1 MLTFVWTEDE
11 NQLIGQAN
19 QLPWHLPADLKHFKA
34 ITMGDAVLMGRKTYE
49 SLPIKPLPNRRNIIL
64 TRNKDYVAPGA
75 EVFHSKEAVMS
86 AIDSDQQTLHIIG
99 GGEIFKLFI
108 DEVDEL
114 YQTIIEGD
122 FEGDTYFPALDFSEF
137 ELLSEKEGI
146 VDEANRH
153 PHTFYHYRRKNT

>member
-1 MLTFVWTEDE
+1 MLTFVWIEDE
-11 NQLIGQAN
+11 NQLLGQAN
-19 QLPWHLPADLKHFKA
+19 KLPWHLPAELKHFKA
-34 ITMGDAVLMGRKTYE
+34 VTVGDAVLMGRKTYE
-49 SLPIKPLPNRRNIIL
+49 ALPIKPLPNRRNIIL

-75 EVFHSKEAVMS
+75 EVFHSKEAILS
-86 AIDSDQQTLHIIG
+86 AVDTDQQTLHIIG
-99 GGEIFKLFI
+99 GGEIYRLFI

-122 FEGDTYFPALDFSEF
+122 FEGDTYFPTLDFSEF

>member
-1 MLTFVWTEDE
+1 MLTFVWIEDE

-34 ITMGDAVLMGRKTYE
+34 VTVGDAVLMGRKTYE
-49 SLPIKPLPNRRNIIL
+49 ALPIKPLPNRRNIIL
-64 TRNKDYVAPGA
+64 TRNKDYIAPGA

-122 FEGDTYFPALDFSEF
+122 FEGDTYFPTLDFSEF
-137 ELLSEKEGI
+137 ELLSEKEGV

-153 PHTFYHYRRKNT
+153 PHTFYHYRRKNA

>member
-19 QLPWHLPADLKHFKA
+19 KLPWHLPADLKHFK
-34 ITMGDAVLMGRKTYE
+34 TVTVGDAVLMGRKTYE
-49 SLPIKPLPNRRNIIL
+49 GLPIKPLPNRRNIIL

-75 EVFHSKEAVMS
+75 EVFHSKEAILS
-86 AIDSDQQTLHIIG
+86 AVDTDQQTLHIIG
-99 GGEIFKLFI
+99 GGEIYRLFI

-114 YQTIIEGD
+114 YQTVIEGD
-122 FEGDTYFPALDFSEF
+122 FEGDTYFPTLDFSEF
-137 ELLSEKEGI
+137 ELLSEKEGT

>member
-11 NQLIGQAN
+11 NQLIGRAN
-19 QLPWHLPADLKHFKA
+19 KVPWHLPADLKHFKA
-34 ITMGDAVLMGRKTYE
+34 VTMGDAVLMGRKTYE
-49 SLPIKPLPNRRNIIL
+49 GLPIKPLPNRRNIIL

-75 EVFHSKEAVMS
+75 EVFHSKEAILS
-86 AIDSDQQTLHIIG
+86 AVDTDQQTLHIIG
-99 GGEIFKLFI
+99 GGEIYRLFI

-122 FEGDTYFPALDFSEF
+122 FEGDTYFPTLDFSEF

>member
-1 MLTFVWTEDE
+1 MLTFVWIEDE

-19 QLPWHLPADLKHFKA
+19 QLPWHLPAELKHFKA
-34 ITMGDAVLMGRKTYE
+34 VTMGDAVLMGRKTYE
-49 SLPIKPLPNRRNIIL
+49 TLPIKPLPNRRNIIL

-75 EVFHSKEAVMS
+75 EVFHSKEAILS
-86 AIDSDQQTLHIIG
+86 AVDTDQQTLHIIG
-99 GGEIFKLFI
+99 GGEIYRLFI

-122 FEGDTYFPALDFSEF
+122 FEGDTYFPTLDFSEF

>member
-1 MLTFVWTEDE
+1 MLTFVWIEDE

-34 ITMGDAVLMGRKTYE
+34 VTVGDAVLMGRKTYE
-49 SLPIKPLPNRRNIIL
+49 ALPIKPLPNRRNIIL

-75 EVFHSKEAVMS
+75 EVFHSKEAILS
-86 AIDSDQQTLHIIG
+86 AVDTDQQTLHIIG
-99 GGEIFKLFI
+99 GGEIYRLFI

-114 YQTIIEGD
+114 YRTVIEGD
-122 FEGDTYFPALDFSEF
+122 FEGDTYFPTLDFSEF

>member
-1 MLTFVWTEDE
+1 MLTFVWIEDE

-19 QLPWHLPADLKHFKA
+19 KLPWHLPAELKHFKA
-34 ITMGDAVLMGRKTYE
+34 VTVGDAVLMGRKTYE
-49 SLPIKPLPNRRNIIL
+49 GLPIKPLPNRRNIIL

-75 EVFHSKEAVMS
+75 EVFHSKEAILS
-86 AIDSDQQTLHIIG
+86 AVDTDQQTLHIIG
-99 GGEIFKLFI
+99 GGEIYRLFI

-122 FEGDTYFPALDFSEF
+122 FEGDTYFPTLDFSEF
-137 ELLSEKEGI
+137 ELLSEKEGT
-146 VDEANRH
+146 VDEANRY

>member
-1 MLTFVWTEDE
+1 MLTFVWIEDE

-19 QLPWHLPADLKHFKA
+19 QLPWHLPAELKHFKA
-34 ITMGDAVLMGRKTYE
+34 VTMGDAVLMGRKTYE
-49 SLPIKPLPNRRNIIL
+49 TLPIKPLPNRRNIIL

-75 EVFHSKEAVMS
+75 EVFHSKEAILS
-86 AIDSDQQTLHIIG
+86 AVDTDQQTLHIIG
-99 GGEIFKLFI
+99 GGEIYRLFI

-114 YQTIIEGD
+114 YQTVIEGD
-122 FEGDTYFPALDFSEF
+122 FEGDTYFPTLDFSEF
-137 ELLSEKEGI
+137 ELLSKKEGI

>member
-1 MLTFVWTEDE
+1 MLTFVWIEDE
-11 NQLIGQAN
+11 NQLIGRAN
-19 QLPWHLPADLKHFKA
+19 KVPWHLPADLKHFKA
-34 ITMGDAVLMGRKTYE
+34 VTMGDAVLMGRKTYE
-49 SLPIKPLPNRRNIIL
+49 GLPIKPLPNRRNIIL

-75 EVFHSKEAVMS
+75 EVFHSKEAILS
-86 AIDSDQQTLHIIG
+86 AVDTDQQTLHIIG
-99 GGEIFKLFI
+99 GGEIYRLFI

-122 FEGDTYFPALDFSEF
+122 FEGDTYFPTLDFSEF
-137 ELLSEKEGI
+137 ELLSEKEGT

>member
-1 MLTFVWTEDE
+1 MLTFVWSEDE

-34 ITMGDAVLMGRKTYE
+34 VTMGDAVLMGRKTYE

-75 EVFHSKEAVMS
+75 EVFHSKEAILS
-86 AIDSDQQTLHIIG
+86 AVDTDQQTLHIIG
-99 GGEIFKLFI
+99 GGEIYRLFI

-122 FEGDTYFPALDFSEF
+122 FEGDTYFPTLDFSEF
-137 ELLSEKEGI
+137 ELLSEKEGT

>member
-1 MLTFVWTEDE
+1 MLTFVWIEDE

-34 ITMGDAVLMGRKTYE
+34 VTMGDAVLMGRKTYE
-49 SLPIKPLPNRRNIIL
+49 ALPIKPLPNRRNIIL

-75 EVFHSKEAVMS
+75 EVFHSKEAVLS
-86 AIDSDQQTLHIIG
+86 AVDTDQQTVHIIG
-99 GGEIFKLFI
+99 GGEIFSLFI

-114 YQTIIEGD
+114 YRTVIEGE

-137 ELLSEKEGI
+137 ELLSKKEGI

-153 PHTFYHYRRKNT
+153 PHAFYHYRRKNT

>member
-34 ITMGDAVLMGRKTYE
+34 VTMGDAVLMGRKTYE

-75 EVFHSKEAVMS
+75 EVFHSKEAILS
-86 AIDSDQQTLHIIG
+86 AVDTDQQTLHIIG
-99 GGEIFKLFI
+99 GGEIYRLFI

-122 FEGDTYFPALDFSEF
+122 FEGDTYFPTLDFSEF
-137 ELLSEKEGI
+137 ELLSEKEGT

>member
-1 MLTFVWTEDE
+1 MLTFVWIEDE

-34 ITMGDAVLMGRKTYE
+34 VTVGDAVLMGRKTYE
-49 SLPIKPLPNRRNIIL
+49 ALPIKPLPNRRNIIL

-75 EVFHSKEAVMS
+75 EVFHSKEAILS
-86 AIDSDQQTLHIIG
+86 AVDTDQQTLHIIG
-99 GGEIFKLFI
+99 GGEIYRLFI

-122 FEGDTYFPALDFSEF
+122 FEGDTYFPTLDFSEF
-137 ELLSEKEGI
+137 ELLSKKEGT
-146 VDEANRH
+146 VDEANRY

>member
-34 ITMGDAVLMGRKTYE
+34 VTVGDAVLMGRKTYE
-49 SLPIKPLPNRRNIIL
+49 TLPIKPLPNRRNIIL

-75 EVFHSKEAVMS
+75 EVFHSKEAILS
-86 AIDSDQQTLHIIG
+86 AVDTDQQTLHIIG

-122 FEGDTYFPALDFSEF
+122 FEGDTYFPTLDFSEF

>member
-1 MLTFVWTEDE
+1 MLTFVWIEDE

-19 QLPWHLPADLKHFKA
+19 KLPWHLPADWKHFK
-34 ITMGDAVLMGRKTYE
+34 TVTVGDAVLMGRKTYE
-49 SLPIKPLPNRRNIIL
+49 ALPIKPLPNRRNIIL

-75 EVFHSKEAVMS
+75 EVFHSKEAILS
-86 AIDSDQQTLHIIG
+86 AVDTDQQTLHIIG
-99 GGEIFKLFI
+99 GGEIYRLFI

-114 YQTIIEGD
+114 YQTVIEGD
-122 FEGDTYFPALDFSEF
+122 FEGDTYFPTLDFSEF

>member
-1 MLTFVWTEDE
+1 MLTFVWIEDE

-34 ITMGDAVLMGRKTYE
+34 VTVGDAVLMGRKTYE
-49 SLPIKPLPNRRNIIL
+49 ALPIKPLPNRRNIIL
-64 TRNKDYVAPGA
+64 TRNKDYIAPGA

-122 FEGDTYFPALDFSEF
+122 FEGDTYFPTLDFSEF
-137 ELLSEKEGI
+137 ELLSEKEGV

>member
-1 MLTFVWTEDE
+1 MLTFVWIEDE

-19 QLPWHLPADLKHFKA
+19 KLPWHLPAELKHFKA
-34 ITMGDAVLMGRKTYE
+34 VTVGDAVLMGRKTYE
-49 SLPIKPLPNRRNIIL
+49 ALPIKPLPNRRNIIL

-75 EVFHSKEAVMS
+75 EVFHSKEAILS
-86 AIDSDQQTLHIIG
+86 AVDTDQQTLHIIG
-99 GGEIFKLFI
+99 GGEIYRLFI

-122 FEGDTYFPALDFSEF
+122 FEGDTYFPTLDFSEF

>member
-1 MLTFVWTEDE
+1 MLTFVWSEDE

-49 SLPIKPLPNRRNIIL
+49 TLPIKPLPNRRNIIL

-75 EVFHSKEAVMS
+75 EVFHSKEAILS
-86 AIDSDQQTLHIIG
+86 AVDTDQQTLHIIG

-122 FEGDTYFPALDFSEF
+122 FEGDTYFPTLDFSEF

>member
-34 ITMGDAVLMGRKTYE
+34 VTMGDAVLMGRKTYE

-75 EVFHSKEAVMS
+75 EVFHSKEAILS
-86 AIDSDQQTLHIIG
+86 AVDTDQQTLHIIG
-99 GGEIFKLFI
+99 GGEIYRLFI

-122 FEGDTYFPALDFSEF
+122 FEGDTYFPTLDFSEF

>member
-1 MLTFVWTEDE
+1 MLTFVWIEDE
-11 NQLIGQAN
+11 NRLIGQAN
-19 QLPWHLPADLKHFKA
+19 QLPWHLPADLKHFKVV
-34 ITMGDAVLMGRKTYE
+34 TVGDAVLMGRKTYE
-49 SLPIKPLPNRRNIIL
+49 ALPIKPLPNRRNIIL

-75 EVFHSKEAVMS
+75 EVFHSKEAILS
-86 AIDSDQQTLHIIG
+86 AVDTDQQTLHIIG
-99 GGEIFKLFI
+99 GGEIYRLFI

-114 YQTIIEGD
+114 YQTVIEGD
-122 FEGDTYFPALDFSEF
+122 FEGDTYFPTLDFSEF

>member
-19 QLPWHLPADLKHFKA
+19 KLPWHLPADLKHFKA
-34 ITMGDAVLMGRKTYE
+34 VTVGDAVLMGRKTYE

-75 EVFHSKEAVMS
+75 EVFHSKEAILS
-86 AIDSDQQTLHIIG
+86 AVDTDQQTLHIIG

-137 ELLSEKEGI
+137 ELLSEKEGT

>member
-11 NQLIGQAN
+11 NQLIGRAN
-19 QLPWHLPADLKHFKA
+19 KLPWHLPADLKHFKA
-34 ITMGDAVLMGRKTYE
+34 VTVGDAVLMGRKTYE

-75 EVFHSKEAVMS
+75 EVFHSKEAILS
-86 AIDSDQQTLHIIG
+86 AVDTDQQTLHIIG
-99 GGEIFKLFI
+99 GGEIYRLFI

-122 FEGDTYFPALDFSEF
+122 FEGDTYFPTLDFSEF

>member
-1 MLTFVWTEDE
+1 MDT
-11 NQLIGQAN
+11 
-19 QLPWHLPADLKHFKA
+19 
-34 ITMGDAVLMGRKTYE
+34 
-49 SLPIKPLPNRRNIIL
+49 
-64 TRNKDYVAPGA
+64 
-75 EVFHSKEAVMS
+75 
-86 AIDSDQQTLHIIG
+86 DQQTLHIIG

-122 FEGDTYFPALDFSEF
+122 FEGDTYFPTLDFSEF

>member
-11 NQLIGQAN
+11 NQLIGRAN
-19 QLPWHLPADLKHFKA
+19 KLPWHLPADLKHFKA
-34 ITMGDAVLMGRKTYE
+34 VTVGDAVLMGRKTYE
-49 SLPIKPLPNRRNIIL
+49 GLPIKPLPNRRNIIL

-75 EVFHSKEAVMS
+75 EVFHSKEAILS
-86 AIDSDQQTLHIIG
+86 AVDTDQQTLHIIG
-99 GGEIFKLFI
+99 GGEIYRLFI

-122 FEGDTYFPALDFSEF
+122 FEGDTYFPTLDFSEF

>member
-1 MLTFVWTEDE
+1 MLTFVWIEDE

-34 ITMGDAVLMGRKTYE
+34 VTMGDAVLMGRKTYE
-49 SLPIKPLPNRRNIIL
+49 ALPIKPLPNRRNIIL

-75 EVFHSKEAVMS
+75 EVFHSKEAILS
-86 AIDSDQQTLHIIG
+86 AVDTDQQTLHIIG
-99 GGEIFKLFI
+99 GGEIYRLFI

-122 FEGDTYFPALDFSEF
+122 FEGDTYFPTLDFSEF